1 MCLPRT
7 ILHNNRSLE
16 PLYTP
21 LAQLPQTKKCVD
33 IYFRRNFRK
42 KCFTEFSSLKIPAG
56 RLKFNPMKD
65 YITTV
70 ILGLHNPL

>member
-42 KCFTEFSSLKIPAG
+42 KCFTEFSSLK
-56 RLKFNPMKD
+56 NPYRKAE
-65 YITTV
+65 IQPHE
-70 ILGLHNPL
+70 GLHNDRYLGPS